1 MSRPA
6 RPPSGDIPRNLSY
19 IAGLYERAYYRT
31 ARPSLEEQ
39 EEELTADRPGRGS
52 PSSCPPRR
60 WRSRSAPALR
70 VTRAERRRSPE
81 TRKRVRFADALGL
94 ELEAVRHFSHEE
106 MPCVPLH
113 VTHRLQG
120 EATGHRGG
128 CCMSE
133 EESGWCKARH
143 GGTPNWLSMSE
154 TWDPGTWEQET
165 WERGTWDEHT
175 WDQRV
180 CLQSVRCESC
190 FLWGSV
196 RVLDL
201 AYEKRVTVRYSL
213 DGWRSYQDT
222 HALYAARL
230 CHGGPGH
237 PGTDLFTFRL
247 PLPPRDKP
255 DVPLLQFAIRYQVGE
270 EQFWDNNG
278 GRNYSLGPP
287 GADPPPARDAENGWI
302 HFI

>member
-1 MSRPA
+1 MSRPS
-6 RPPSGDIPRNLSY
+6 RPPCGDIPRNLSY

-31 ARPSLEEQ
+31 ARPSLEEHDEV
-39 EEELTADRPGRGS
+39 EEGP
-52 PSSCPPRR
+52 SCPGLSCTVKTQTAPRR

-70 VTRAERRRSPE
+70 VSRVERHRSPE

-94 ELEAVRHFSHEE
+94 ELESVRHFRREDL
-106 MPCVPLH
+106 PCIPQH
-113 VTHRLQG
+113 VTYRLQK
-120 EATGHRGG
+120 ERLEQLGG
-128 CCMSE
+128 SCIAREDVS
-133 EESGWCKARH
+133 WCEARH
-143 GGTPNWLSMSE
+143 ALSPS
-154 TWDPGTWEQET
+154 WIV
-165 WERGTWDEHT
+165 ERGTLEKQSWERSAWDQET

-180 CLQSVRCESC
+180 CLQSMRCESC

-201 AYEKRVTVRYSL
+201 AYEKRVIVRYSL
-213 DGWRSYQDT
+213 NKWLSYQDT

-247 PLPPRDKP
+247 PLPQLDQPQSSS
-255 DVPLLQFAIRYQVGE
+255 LEFAVRYQVGDQE
-270 EQFWDNNG
+270 FWDNNK
-278 GRNYSLGPP
+278 GRNYSLVRPETGSSQTQES
-287 GADPPPARDAENGWI
+287 ENGWI

>member
-1 MSRPA
+1 MSRPT

-39 EEELTADRPGRGS
+39 EEEVEDVGAAVTRPCRDTT
-52 PSSCPPRR
+52 PHVPRR

-70 VTRAERRRSPE
+70 VPKTERHRSPE

-94 ELEAVRHFSHEE
+94 ELESIRHFTHEDI
-106 MPCVPLH
+106 PCIPIH
-113 VTHRLQG
+113 VTHRLER
-120 EATGHRGG
+120 EAKQRFRGWG
-128 CCMSE
+128 ISE
-133 EESGWCKARH
+133 EESGWCEARH
-143 GGTPNWLSMSE
+143 ALSPSWQSE
-154 TWDPGTWEQET
+154 PGLWGKHT
-165 WERGTWDEHT
+165 WERPAWDEHT
-175 WDQRV
+175 WEQRV
-180 CLQSVRCESC
+180 CLQSMRCESC

-213 DGWRSYQDT
+213 DGWRTHHDT
-222 HALYAARL
+222 HALYASRL

-247 PLPPRDKP
+247 PLPSQDRPQAP
-255 DVPLLQFAIRYQVGE
+255 SLQFAISYQVGDE
-270 EQFWDNNG
+270 EFWDNNK

-287 GADPPPARDAENGWI
+287 EAERTSSRDVENGWI

>member
-1 MSRPA
+1 MSRPV

-39 EEELTADRPGRGS
+39 EEEGEADGSAAARTGRELTTQV
-52 PSSCPPRR
+52 PRR

-70 VTRAERRRSPE
+70 TPKKEQRHRSPE

-94 ELEAVRHFSHEE
+94 ELESIRHFNYED

-113 VTHRLQG
+113 VTHRLQREVKQRWG
-120 EATGHRGG
+120 I
-128 CCMSE
+128 SQD
-133 EESGWCKARH
+133 ESGWCEARH
-143 GGTPNWLSMSE
+143 ALSPSWQSE
-154 TWDPGTWEQET
+154 RGMWEKHT
-165 WERGTWDEHT
+165 WERPAWDKQT

-180 CLQSVRCESC
+180 SLQSMRCESC

-201 AYEKRVTVRYSL
+201 AYEKRVIVRYSM
-213 DGWRSYQDT
+213 DGWRTYHDT

-247 PLPPRDKP
+247 PLPPQDRHQASS
-255 DVPLLQFAIRYQVGE
+255 LQFAIRYQVGE
-270 EQFWDNNG
+270 EEFWDNNNG
-278 GRNYSLGPP
+278 KNYSLGAP
-287 GADPPPARDAENGWI
+287 GEEQDHSENGWI

>member
-1 MSRPA
+1 MSRPS

-31 ARPSLEEQ
+31 ARPSIEEHD
-39 EEELTADRPGRGS
+39 EEEEVKAPAS
-52 PSSCPPRR
+52 QRR

-70 VTRAERRRSPE
+70 VSRGEPRHRSPE

-94 ELEAVRHFSHEE
+94 ELESVRHFRCED
-106 MPCVPLH
+106 MPCIPQH
-113 VTHRLQG
+113 VTHRLQK
-120 EATGHRGG
+120 ELMPRLTGSCSNREYA
-128 CCMSE
+128 S
-133 EESGWCKARH
+133 WCEARH
-143 GGTPNWLSMSE
+143 AISPSWIVE
-154 TWDPGTWEQET
+154 PGTWEKHT
-165 WERGTWDEHT
+165 WERSAWDQQT

-180 CLQSVRCESC
+180 CLQSMRCESC

-201 AYEKRVTVRYSL
+201 AYEKIVTVRYSL
-213 DGWRSYQDT
+213 DGWLSYQET

-247 PLPPRDKP
+247 PLPPQDQSQA
-255 DVPLLQFAIRYQVGE
+255 LSLQFAIRYEVGE
-270 EQFWDNNG
+270 EEFWDNNK
-278 GRNYSLGPP
+278 GRNYSLSHPEAGPS
-287 GADPPPARDAENGWI
+287 RSQYTENGWI

>member
-1 MSRPA
+1 MSRPT

-39 EEELTADRPGRGS
+39 EEEEDGICSGHSSADLMS
-52 PSSCPPRR
+52 HTPRR
-60 WRSRSAPALR
+60 RRSRSAPALCVVR
-70 VTRAERRRSPE
+70 GERRRSPE

-94 ELEAVRHFSHEE
+94 ELESVRHFKREDI
-106 MPCVPLH
+106 PCVPIH

-120 EATGHRGG
+120 EAIQ
-128 CCMSE
+128 CFLKEQS
-133 EESGWCKARH
+133 SWCKARH
-143 GGTPNWLSMSE
+143 GLPPSWHSG
-154 TWDPGTWEQET
+154 PGVWEKKT
-165 WERGTWDEHT
+165 WERCSWNEQTWQ
-175 WDQRV
+175 QRV
-180 CLQSVRCESC
+180 CLQSMRCESC
-190 FLWGSV
+190 FLWGTV

-201 AYEKRVTVRYSL
+201 AYEKRVTVRYTV
-213 DGWRSYQDT
+213 DGWNSYQET

-247 PLPPRDKP
+247 PLPSKDQSQAPC
-255 DVPLLQFAIRYQVGE
+255 LQFAIRYQVGAE
-270 EQFWDNNG
+270 EFWDNNG
-278 GRNYSLGPP
+278 GRNYSLFSPETQLTS
-287 GADPPPARDAENGWI
+287 AQDAENGWI

>member
-1 MSRPA
+1 MSRPS

-39 EEELTADRPGRGS
+39 EEEDEQLDVTTSRRSTVITAK
-52 PSSCPPRR
+52 RR
-60 WRSRSAPALR
+60 QRSRSAPALR
-70 VTRAERRRSPE
+70 VARGERHRSPE
-81 TRKRVRFADALGL
+81 TKKRVRFADALGL
-94 ELEAVRHFSHEE
+94 ELESVHHFRREDV
-106 MPCVPLH
+106 PCVPLH
-113 VTHRLQG
+113 VTHQLQG
-120 EATGHRGG
+120 D
-128 CCMSE
+128 
-133 EESGWCKARH
+133 ARQH
-143 GGTPNWLSMSE
+143 QRDPCTSRHVVPHITCPSWLP
-154 TWDPGTWEQET
+154 DPGSWQKKT
-165 WERGTWDEHT
+165 WERCAWNEQTWE
-175 WDQRV
+175 QRV
-180 CLQSVRCESC
+180 CLQSMRCESC

-213 DGWRSYQDT
+213 DGWHSHQDA

-247 PLPPRDKP
+247 PLPLRDQP
-255 DVPLLQFAIRYQVGE
+255 QAQALQFAIRYQVGE
-270 EQFWDNNG
+270 EEFWDNNG
-278 GRNYSLGPP
+278 GKNYNLGPLEP
-287 GADPPPARDAENGWI
+287 APARDAGNGWI

>member
-1 MSRPA
+1 MSRPS

-31 ARPSLEEQ
+31 ARPSLEEHDEV
-39 EEELTADRPGRGS
+39 EEGASSPGLSCTVKAQTA
-52 PSSCPPRR
+52 PRR

-70 VTRAERRRSPE
+70 VSRVERHRSPE

-94 ELEAVRHFSHEE
+94 ELESVRHFRREDI
-106 MPCVPLH
+106 PCIPQH
-113 VTHRLQG
+113 VTHRLQK
-120 EATGHRGG
+120 ELAEQLGG
-128 CCMSE
+128 SCVAREDVS
-133 EESGWCKARH
+133 WCEARH
-143 GGTPNWLSMSE
+143 ALSPSWIVERGTLE
-154 TWDPGTWEQET
+154 KQT
-165 WERGTWDEHT
+165 WERSAWDQQT

-180 CLQSVRCESC
+180 CLQSMRCESC

-201 AYEKRVTVRYSL
+201 AYEKRVLVRYSFNKWL
-213 DGWRSYQDT
+213 SYQES

-247 PLPPRDKP
+247 PLPQLDQPQASS
-255 DVPLLQFAIRYQVGE
+255 LEFAIRYQVGDE
-270 EQFWDNNG
+270 EFWDNNK
-278 GRNYSLGPP
+278 GRNYSIVRPETGSC
-287 GADPPPARDAENGWI
+287 RTQESENGWI